1 MSGAVLCDTSFLV
14 NLLDCTKPYHQNAQ
28 EYYDYFVEKSII
40 LNVSIIAIAEFCI
53 KNDYDDILKTEF
65 LIPVGYDEQ
74 DALQAS
80 KFGRVLFKNHK
91 VGVVEL
97 EHRCIIHNDIKLFA
111 SAENKKSIK
120 YYISSD
126 KNSISIYDFLNKE
139 FGTLNFKFI
148 NFKDTKVADEFGL
161 LFTNS

>member
-97 EHRCIIHNDIKLFA
+97 EF
-111 SAENKKSIK
+111 
-120 YYISSD
+120 
-126 KNSISIYDFLNKE
+126 
-139 FGTLNFKFI
+139 
-148 NFKDTKVADEFGL
+148 
-161 LFTNS
+161 